1 VSLGGHHVAFGC
13 QGHSGKKAKEWGSVT
28 STGSYKQSN
37 MLDWLM
43 GLLGS
48 WETKAHRMR

>member
-1 VSLGGHHVAFGC
+1 MLHSVAKNTVE
-13 QGHSGKKAKEWGSVT
+13 KKAKEWGSVT

-37 MLDWLM
+37 MADWLM